1 MTIQVLN
8 PGLQTTIQA
17 TPRIGMRHLG
27 VPASGAADPL
37 SMALANRLVGN
48 DLLAPALEVL
58 LAGMSF
64 RVEVMMQIAITGAS
78 AVCSVNGETAQLY
91 ATLQLAP
98 GDEVHI
104 GPAEKGARSYVAFA
118 GGLLADDTL
127 GSRSTYLPAGFA
139 GFEGRALQKG
149 DQLNLAEA
157 DHTVEMLQT
166 PAEFRPP
173 MTDSWTIRA
182 GRASETGLLQD
193 ADQLFAAR
201 FTIGNRSDRMGL
213 RLEGAKFDIRSDGRM
228 PSAPVFPGT
237 IQCPE
242 DGELFVLAVDAGTTG
257 GYPRVAKVARL
268 DLHVLGQ
275 LRPGNQLMLIERTDA
290 DAESELRE
298 KQQYWN
304 AWLPGVERII

>member
-17 TPRIGMRHLG
+17 TPRIGMRYLG

-48 DLLAPALEVL
+48 DPLAPALEVT

-64 RVEVMMQIAITGAS
+64 RAAVTMQIAITGAIAS
-78 AVCSVNGETAQLY
+78 CTVNGDTAHQH

-98 GDEVHI
+98 GDEVRV

-118 GGLLADDTL
+118 GGLQADEVF
-127 GSRSTYLPAGFA
+127 SSQSTYLPAGFA

-149 DQLNLAEA
+149 DQLELGGA
-157 DHTVEMLQT
+157 DHIVEMLQS

-173 MTDSWTIRA
+173 MTGSWTIRA

-193 ADQLFAAR
+193 AGQLFAAR
-201 FTIGNRSDRMGL
+201 FTIGNRSDRTGL
-213 RLEGAKFDIRSDGRM
+213 KLEGAKFSIRSDGRM
-228 PSAPVFPGT
+228 PSAPVFPGI

-242 DGELFVLAVDAGTTG
+242 DGELFALSVDAGTTG

-275 LRPGNQLMLIERTDA
+275 LRPGDQLMLIERKES
-290 DAESELRE
+290 DAETELRD
-298 KQQYWN
+298 KHQYWN
-304 AWLPGVERII
+304 AWLPGIDRII

>member
-64 RVEVMMQIAITGAS
+64 RAEVMMQIAITGATAS
-78 AVCSVNGETAQLY
+78 CTVNGETAQLY
-91 ATLQLAP
+91 ATLRLAP
-98 GDEVHI
+98 GDEVHV
-104 GPAEKGARSYVAFA
+104 GPAENGARSYVAFA
-118 GGLLADDTL
+118 GGLQADEVF
-127 GSRSTYLPAGFA
+127 GSQSTYLPAGLA

-149 DQLNLAEA
+149 DHLDLAEA
-157 DHTVEMLQT
+157 DHIVEMLQT

-182 GRASETGLLQD
+182 GRASETDLLQE

-213 RLEGAKFDIRSDGRM
+213 RLEGEKFGIRSDGRM

-237 IQCPE
+237 IQGPE

-275 LRPGNQLMLIERTDA
+275 LRPGNQLMLIERRDA

>member
-64 RVEVMMQIAITGAS
+64 RAEVMMQIAITGATAS
-78 AVCSVNGETAQLY
+78 CVNGETAQLY

-98 GDEVHI
+98 EDEVHI

-157 DHTVEMLQT
+157 
-166 PAEFRPP
+166 
-173 MTDSWTIRA
+173 
-182 GRASETGLLQD
+182 
-193 ADQLFAAR
+193 
-201 FTIGNRSDRMGL
+201 
-213 RLEGAKFDIRSDGRM
+213 
-228 PSAPVFPGT
+228 
-237 IQCPE
+237 
-242 DGELFVLAVDAGTTG
+242 
-257 GYPRVAKVARL
+257 
-268 DLHVLGQ
+268 
-275 LRPGNQLMLIERTDA
+275 
-290 DAESELRE
+290 
-298 KQQYWN
+298 
-304 AWLPGVERII
+304 

>member
-1 MTIQVLN
+1 
-8 PGLQTTIQA
+8 
-17 TPRIGMRHLG
+17 
-27 VPASGAADPL
+27 
-37 SMALANRLVGN
+37 MALANRLVGN
-48 DLLAPALEVL
+48 DLLAPALEVT

-64 RVEVMMQIAITGAS
+64 RADVTMQIAITGAIAS
-78 AVCSVNGETAQLY
+78 CTVNGESAELH

-98 GDEVHI
+98 GDEVHV

-118 GGLLADDTL
+118 GGLLAEEVF
-127 GSRSTYLPAGFA
+127 GSQSTYLPAGFA

-149 DQLNLAEA
+149 DQLELGGA
-157 DHTVEMLQT
+157 DHIVEMLQS

-173 MTDSWTIRA
+173 MTGSWTIRA
-182 GRASETGLLQD
+182 GRAPETGLLQD

-213 RLEGAKFDIRSDGRM
+213 RLEGATFGIRSDGRM
-228 PSAPVFPGT
+228 PSAPVFPGI

-242 DGELFVLAVDAGTTG
+242 DGELFVLSVDAGTTG

-275 LRPGNQLMLIERTDA
+275 LRPGDQLMLIERKEP
-290 DAESELRE
+290 DAETELRD
-298 KQQYWN
+298 KHQYWN
-304 AWLPGVERII
+304 AWLPGVDRII

>member
-64 RVEVMMQIAITGAS
+64 RAEVMMQIAITGATAS
-78 AVCSVNGETAQLY
+78 CTVNGEIAQLY
-91 ATLQLAP
+91 ATLRLAP
-98 GDEVHI
+98 GDEVHV
-104 GPAEKGARSYVAFA
+104 GPAEKGVRSYVAFA
-118 GGLLADDTL
+118 GGLQADEVF
-127 GSRSTYLPAGFA
+127 GSQSTYLPAGFA

-149 DQLNLAEA
+149 DHLDLAEA
-157 DHTVEMLQT
+157 DHAVEMLQT
-166 PAEFRPP
+166 PAKFQPP
-173 MTDSWTIRA
+173 MTDSWTIRV
-182 GRASETGLLQD
+182 GRASETDLLQE

-213 RLEGAKFDIRSDGRM
+213 RLEGEKFDIRSDGRM

-242 DGELFVLAVDAGTTG
+242 DGELLVLAVDAGTTG

-275 LRPGNQLMLIERTDA
+275 LRPGNQLMLIERRDA
-290 DAESELRE
+290 DAKSVV
-298 KQQYWN
+298 
-304 AWLPGVERII
+304 LPWSFWPLLE

>member
-1 MTIQVLN
+1 
-8 PGLQTTIQA
+8 
-17 TPRIGMRHLG
+17 
-27 VPASGAADPL
+27 
-37 SMALANRLVGN
+37 MALANRLVGN
-48 DLLAPALEVL
+48 ELLAPALEVT
-58 LAGMSF
+58 LAGMCF
-64 RVEVMMQIAITGAS
+64 RADVTMQIAITGAIAS
-78 AVCSVNGETAQLY
+78 CTVNGESAELH

-98 GDEVHI
+98 EDEVHI

-127 GSRSTYLPAGFA
+127 GSQSTYLPAGLA
-139 GFEGRALQKG
+139 GFKGRSLQKD
-149 DQLNLAEA
+149 DQLELGEPNKL
-157 DHTVEMLQT
+157 VEILQT

-173 MTDSWTIRA
+173 ILDSWTIRA

-193 ADQLFAAR
+193 ADQVFAAR

-213 RLEGAKFDIRSDGRM
+213 RLEGATFDIRSDGRM

-257 GYPRVAKVARL
+257 GYPRVGKVARL
-268 DLHVLGQ
+268 DLHALGQ
-275 LRPGNQLMLIERTDA
+275 LRPGNQLMLIERRDA

-298 KQQYWN
+298 KHNYWG